1 LPNARRSG
9 LLEVMDVLKR
19 VEGLAFV
26 TFDESDV
33 VRHHLVQRIIRAYD
47 EHKNK
52 AAEQQTL
59 PLIEPR
65 APEIALSASLGD
77 ANDDKKSGKLA
88 IVREENSREGS
99 EIKGAKVLEG

>member
-1 LPNARRSG
+1 
-9 LLEVMDVLKR
+9 LLEVIDVLKR

-26 TFDESDV
+26 HFDESDV

-52 AAEQQTL
+52 VAEQQTL

-65 APEIALSASLGD
+65 TTEIGLGGAASSLE

-88 IVREENSREGS
+88 IVREEGSREGL
-99 EIKGAKVLEG
+99 ETKEEKVQEG